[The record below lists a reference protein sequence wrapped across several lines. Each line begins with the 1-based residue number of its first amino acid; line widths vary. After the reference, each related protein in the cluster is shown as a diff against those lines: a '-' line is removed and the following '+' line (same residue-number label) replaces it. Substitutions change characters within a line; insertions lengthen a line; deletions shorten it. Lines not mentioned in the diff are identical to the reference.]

1 MEPFYNQY
9 KDTLE
14 ELNKCAKSF
23 GVRVWGNLFYKHNI
37 PPRMDILNLPKR
49 MDFCDFAFNNDCI
62 VEIGFNAGHS
72 ALLGLTAN
80 QDLIYRSVDFG
91 QPYSEACYH
100 VLKKRFGDRIS
111 LTIGDSLDVIPRIK
125 EIYPEIDT
133 MKTGWFIDGDHSYQ
147 HCKQDLDNV
156 LKLAKDD
163 ELIYLD
169 DTDFPQIEKL
179 IVEYQSNNIIK
190 IVKKSPR
197 NTIVT
202 RSTL

>member
-1 MEPFYNQY
+1 MEPFYDKY

-14 ELNKCAKSF
+14 ELNRCARSF
-23 GVRVWGNLFYKHNI
+23 GVHVWGNLFYMHNL
-37 PPRMDILNLPKR
+37 PPMMDPNNLPKR

-72 ALLGLTAN
+72 ARLGLTAN
-80 QDLIYRSVDFG
+80 PDLIYRSVDFG
-91 QPYSEACYH
+91 QPYSEACYG
-100 VLKKRFGDRIS
+100 VLRARFGDRIS

-133 MKTGWFIDGDHSYQ
+133 MKTGWFIDGDHSYE

-156 LKLAKDD
+156 LRQVKDD
-163 ELIYLD
+163 ESIYMD
-169 DTDFPQIEKL
+169 DTNFSDIKRL
-179 IVEYQSNNIIK
+179 VVEYHSNKIIR

-197 NTIVT
+197 NMIVA
-202 RSTL
+202 RSV